1 MADKHK
7 KVIYFCNWCG
17 CDLHEVD
24 DNHSMA
30 PRAIYND
37 YDGKQYCS
45 YYCARR
51 GYAFSN
57 ELEQP
62 ELIPEEMLA

>member
-37 YDGKQYCS
+37 YDGFVQVRY
-45 YYCARR
+45 
-51 GYAFSN
+51 
-57 ELEQP
+57 LEKKV
-62 ELIPEEMLA
+62 A